1 MAIVVTKEEKILR
14 DKRHKQF
21 VYLLDKY
28 KVRTRKLALLTGIEE
43 NNLSSYKSGKQP
55 ITEHTMERIMRG
67 FEILDQELLSNK
79 PNVEVED
86 WEYVKQQLARHDN
99 VFVNKKKVKNI
110 KNYLDDLKL
119 NGFDCSY
126 QEVDE
131 GYIIS
136 HHQRMIKPMV
146 EITKPKPVIESDPS
160 IIDKVRNMHQD
171 SLVMHE
177 EALKL
182 QAETDEIVKSV
193 DEMEAKLTP
202 ATDEDHEKILPGWR
216 DGLPAFKSKLD
227 ELFPDNNE
235 QITITDEDIKEAT
248 QSNSRTYEMNDE
260 AREFFKHL
268 SEEEEEELKE
278 LAEETLAN
286 CGLEKGIHSV
296 YLVEFLETRLNK
308 LEVRGFLRGK
318 AIESLLEE
326 DYQTASMCIKY
337 FTDKGYIEMGEGV

>member
-14 DKRHKQF
+14 EKRHKQF

-67 FEILDQELLSNK
+67 FEILDQELLINK

-86 WEYVKQQLARHDN
+86 WDYIIQQLKLHGN
-99 VFVNKKKVKNI
+99 VSVKKNKI
-110 KNYLDDLKL
+110 KDIDKYMVDLKM
-119 NGFDCSY
+119 NGFVCTYTTDRDGDY
-126 QEVDE
+126 VFFDTKQ
-131 GYIIS
+131 
-136 HHQRMIKPMV
+136 HKPMV
-146 EITKPKPVIESDPS
+146 EKVIKPVKPVIEQDLS

-193 DEMEAKLTP
+193 DDMEAKLDLDKP
-202 ATDEDHEKILPGWR
+202 EYKIPQFAPGSSVTGAF
-216 DGLPAFKSKLD
+216 GLNV
-227 ELFPDNNE
+227 EHVE
-235 QITITDEDIKEAT
+235 EITITDEDIKEAVEHYDPKT
-248 QSNSRTYEMNDE
+248 DYEGIYE
-260 AREFFKHL
+260 PT
-268 SEEEEEELKE
+268 EEEKEELKE

-296 YLVEFLETRLNK
+296 DLVEFLETRLTK
-308 LEVRGFLRGK
+308 QEVRGFLRGK

-326 DYQTASMCIKY
+326 DYQTAAMCIKY
-337 FTDKGYIEMGEGV
+337 FTDNGYIDEATNA

>member
-14 DKRHKQF
+14 EKRHKQF

-55 ITEHTMERIMRG
+55 ITEQTMERIMRG
-67 FEILDQELLSNK
+67 FEMLDQELLVNK

-86 WEYVKQQLARHDN
+86 WDYIIQQLKLHGN
-99 VFVNKKKVKNI
+99 VSVKKNKI
-110 KNYLDDLKL
+110 KDIDKYMVDLKM
-119 NGFDCSY
+119 NGFACTYTTDRDGDY
-126 QEVDE
+126 VFFDTKQ
-131 GYIIS
+131 
-136 HHQRMIKPMV
+136 HKPMV
-146 EITKPKPVIESDPS
+146 EKVIQPVKPKFEQDLS

-182 QAETDEIVKSV
+182 QADTDKIVKDV
-193 DEMEAKLTP
+193 DDMET
-202 ATDEDHEKILPGWR
+202 R
-216 DGLPAFKSKLD
+216 
-227 ELFPDNNE
+227 
-235 QITITDEDIKEAT
+235 IKESVTSAFGSEPT
-248 QSNSRTYEMNDE
+248 IEIINKDIAE
-260 AREFFKHL
+260 AQEYSKAIYQPT
-268 SEEEEEELKE
+268 EEEEEELKE

-296 YLVEFLETRLNK
+296 DLVEFLETRLSK
-308 LEVRGFLRGK
+308 QEVRGFLRGK

-326 DYQTASMCIKY
+326 DYQTAAMCIKY
-337 FTDKGYIEMGEGV
+337 FMDNGYIEVGEGL

>member
-67 FEILDQELLSNK
+67 FEILDQELLINK

-86 WEYVKQQLARHDN
+86 WDYIIQQLKLHGN
-99 VFVNKKKVKNI
+99 VSVKKNKI
-110 KNYLDDLKL
+110 KDIDKYMVDLKM
-119 NGFDCSY
+119 NGFVCTYTTDRDGDY
-126 QEVDE
+126 VFFDTKQ
-131 GYIIS
+131 
-136 HHQRMIKPMV
+136 HKPMV
-146 EITKPKPVIESDPS
+146 EKVIQPAKPKIEQDLS

-182 QAETDEIVKSV
+182 QVETDEIVKSV
-193 DEMEAKLTP
+193 DDMEAKFDLDKP
-202 ATDEDHEKILPGWR
+202 EYKMPKFAPGSSVTGAF
-216 DGLPAFKSKLD
+216 GLSVEPVEEIIIAK
-227 ELFPDNNE
+227 
-235 QITITDEDIKEAT
+235 EDIEKALAENT
-248 QSNSRTYEMNDE
+248 HYE
-260 AREFFKHL
+260 L
-268 SEEEEEELKE
+268 PWEEEEELKE
-278 LAEETLAN
+278 LAEETLTN
-286 CGLEKGIHSV
+286 FGLEKGIHSV
-296 YLVEFLETRLNK
+296 DLVEFLETRLTK

-326 DYQTASMCIKY
+326 DYKTAAMCIKY
-337 FTDKGYIEMGEGV
+337 FTDNGYIEVGEGV

>member
-1 MAIVVTKEEKILR
+1 MISKEEKELR
-14 DKRHKQF
+14 TQRCTE
-21 VYLLDKY
+21 LN
-28 KVRTRKLALLTGIEE
+28 KLIKKHNIKTGKLSIVSGIKEC
-43 NNLSSYKSGKQP
+43 NLSSMKTGKLP
-55 ITEHTMERIMRG
+55 ITEVTWKMISEAI
-67 FEILDQELLSNK
+67 EKIVEETEPVPD
-79 PNVEVED
+79 VEVED

-99 VFVNKKKVKNI
+99 VFVNKKRVKNI
-110 KNYLDDLKL
+110 KNYLDDLKQ

-136 HHQRMIKPMV
+136 HNQRVIKPMV
-146 EITKPKPVIESDPS
+146 EITKPKQVIEEDLS

-177 EALKL
+177 QALKL

-193 DEMEAKLTP
+193 DDMEAKLDLDKP
-202 ATDEDHEKILPGWR
+202 EYKMPKFVPGSSVT
-216 DGLPAFKSKLD
+216 GAFGVSV
-227 ELFPDNNE
+227 EPVE
-235 QITITDEDIKEAT
+235 EIIITKEDIEKA
-248 QSNSRTYEMNDE
+248 
-260 AREFFKHL
+260 L
-268 SEEEEEELKE
+268 SENSHYELPWEEEEELKE

-296 YLVEFLETRLNK
+296 DLVEFLETRLTK

-337 FTDKGYIEMGEGV
+337 FMDNGYIDEVPNA

>member
-14 DKRHKQF
+14 EKRHKQF

-67 FEILDQELLSNK
+67 FEMLDQELLVNK

-86 WEYVKQQLARHDN
+86 WDYIIQQLKLHGN
-99 VFVNKKKVKNI
+99 VSVKKNKI
-110 KNYLDDLKL
+110 KDIDKYMVDLKM
-119 NGFDCSY
+119 NGFVCTYSTDRDGDY
-126 QEVDE
+126 VFFDTKQ
-131 GYIIS
+131 
-136 HHQRMIKPMV
+136 HKPMV
-146 EITKPKPVIESDPS
+146 EKVIKPVKPVIEQDLS
-160 IIDKVRNMHQD
+160 IIDKVRNMHED
-171 SLVMHE
+171 SLALHE

-182 QAETDEIVKSV
+182 QASTEDIVKSV
-193 DEMEAKLTP
+193 DDMET
-202 ATDEDHEKILPGWR
+202 R
-216 DGLPAFKSKLD
+216 
-227 ELFPDNNE
+227 
-235 QITITDEDIKEAT
+235 IKESVTSAFGSEPTIETINKDISET
-248 QSNSRTYEMNDE
+248 QEYSKAIYQPT
-260 AREFFKHL
+260 
-268 SEEEEEELKE
+268 EEEKEELKE

-296 YLVEFLETRLNK
+296 DLVEFLETRLTK

-326 DYQTASMCIKY
+326 DYQTAAMCIKY
-337 FTDKGYIEMGEGV
+337 FTDNGYIEMGEGV